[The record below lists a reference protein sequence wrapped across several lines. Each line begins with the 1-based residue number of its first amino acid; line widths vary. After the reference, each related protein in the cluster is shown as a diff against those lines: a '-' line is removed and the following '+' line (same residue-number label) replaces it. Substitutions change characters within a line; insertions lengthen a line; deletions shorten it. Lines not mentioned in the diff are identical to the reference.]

1 MLANRGGW
9 LSGSKTPGLTWLRYL
24 MAQQT
29 NKQTGTLP
37 ESLRS
42 GLVDDTGL
50 LEALFP
56 DERSR
61 PSERWLRKMRTK
73 RLIPC
78 VKIGHRFVRYSVR
91 DCEEAL
97 KKQFTREAK
106 YL

>member
-1 MLANRGGW
+1 
-9 LSGSKTPGLTWLRYL
+9 
-24 MAQQT
+24 MAPPT
-29 NKQTGTLP
+29 LPKQTGTRP

-56 DERSR
+56 DPQSR
-61 PSERWLRKMRTK
+61 PSERWLRKMRMK

>member
-1 MLANRGGW
+1 MVALV
-9 LSGSKTPGLTWLRYL
+9 

-29 NKQTGTLP
+29 NKQTTNLP
-37 ESLRS
+37 DEFPYKAVLRS

-56 DERSR
+56 DIRSR

-78 VKIGHRFVRYSVR
+78 VKIGHRFVRYSVPAV
-91 DCEEAL
+91 EAAL
-97 KKQFTREAK
+97 AKQFTREAK

>member
-1 MLANRGGW
+1 MAAPT
-9 LSGSKTPGLTWLRYL
+9 TPKL
-24 MAQQT
+24 
-29 NKQTGTLP
+29 TGTRP

-56 DERSR
+56 DPRSR
-61 PSERWLRKMRTK
+61 PTERWLRKIRQR

-78 VKIGHRFVRYSVR
+78 VKIGHRFVRYNVR
-91 DCEEAL
+91 EVEAAL
-97 KKQFTREAK
+97 AKQFTREAK

>member
-1 MLANRGGW
+1 MRVAQIDMMRLD
-9 LSGSKTPGLTWLRYL
+9 

-29 NKQTGTLP
+29 NKQTGTRP
-37 ESLRS
+37 ETLRS
-42 GLVDDTGL
+42 GLVDETGL

-78 VKIGHRFVRYSVR
+78 IKVGHRFVRYNVR
-91 DCEEAL
+91 EVEAAL
-97 KKQFTREAK
+97 AKQFTREAR

>member
-1 MLANRGGW
+1 
-9 LSGSKTPGLTWLRYL
+9 
-24 MAQQT
+24 MARET
-29 NKQTGTLP
+29 NKETGTRP
-37 ESLRS
+37 EALRS

-78 VKIGHRFVRYSVR
+78 VKIGHRFVRYNVR
-91 DCEEAL
+91 EVEAAL
-97 KKQFTREAK
+97 NKQFTREAK
-106 YL
+106 WA

>member
-1 MLANRGGW
+1 MARTP
-9 LSGSKTPGLTWLRYL
+9 SKEP
-24 MAQQT
+24 
-29 NKQTGTLP
+29 P
-37 ESLRS
+37 SHPDVLRS

-78 VKIGHRFVRYSVR
+78 IAIGHRMVRYDVR
-91 DCEEAL
+91 EVEAAL
-97 KKQFTREAK
+97 KKQFQREAK

>member
-1 MLANRGGW
+1 MVALV
-9 LSGSKTPGLTWLRYL
+9 

-29 NKQTGTLP
+29 NKPTTNLP
-37 ESLRS
+37 DGFSYKAALRS

-78 VKIGHRFVRYSVR
+78 VKIGHRFVRYNVR
-91 DCEEAL
+91 EVEAAL
-97 KKQFTREAK
+97 AKQFTREAK

>member
-1 MLANRGGW
+1 MM
-9 LSGSKTPGLTWLRYL
+9 RYL

-29 NKQTGTLP
+29 NNQTANRP
-37 ESLRS
+37 DVLRS

-56 DERSR
+56 DSESR

-78 VKIGHRFVRYSVR
+78 VKIGHRFVRYDVR
-91 DCEEAL
+91 EVEAAL

>member
-1 MLANRGGW
+1 
-9 LSGSKTPGLTWLRYL
+9 

-29 NKQTGTLP
+29 NKETGTRP
-37 ESLRS
+37 EALRS

-78 VKIGHRFVRYSVR
+78 VKIGHRFVRYNVR
-91 DCEEAL
+91 EVEAAL
-97 KKQFTREAK
+97 NKQFTREAK
-106 YL
+106 WA